1 MIGPRNDPKADFS
14 MFSGSRG
21 WILDPWGG
29 RVNARNEKTRREA
42 GSSEA
47 LGGSTPWTSGNRFGG
62 TVLPKHPP
70 SLRHE
75 GAYQAKFPRN
85 PVTVG
90 RSLWRF
96 GVSPGIGIKSCCPG
110 SRCGRAE
117 RGDSAH
123 GPPQRRTPAQIHA
136 QAGMKR
142 QARKSLNR
150 IRSFQIGTV
159 WYRVGCSIGASR
171 GAAARRKRNASS
183 IVRSWSR
190 NPKFDTRLPVSK
202 AGGQLAKG
210 KALAL
215 SFLAFALIESL

>member
-1 MIGPRNDPKADFS
+1 

-21 WILDPWGG
+21 WILDQWGG

-75 GAYQAKFPRN
+75 GARIKQKFPRN

-123 GPPQRRTPAQIHA
+123 GPIAQRRTPAQIHA

-142 QARKSLNR
+142 QARRPLNR
-150 IRSFQIGTV
+150 IRSHRIGKV
-159 WYRVGCSIGASR
+159 WYRVGVLFQSEQRGGRRLETASKSDSLNEV
-171 GAAARRKRNASS
+171 AQACESRRAQ
-183 IVRSWSR
+183 
-190 NPKFDTRLPVSK
+190 PAQ
-202 AGGQLAKG
+202 AG
-210 KALAL
+210 L
-215 SFLAFALIESL
+215 SACLFAPGHRY